1 MSSTHLS
8 LFAQEKQ
15 TDKQPSSPV
24 NGKGISYGFVIDNS
38 GSFRLMLENVIRFI
52 TAVANENTTNDE
64 AFLVRFIS
72 PEKVTM
78 EQDLT
83 SSKAEIVDAAESMY
97 IEGGQTAILDAIG
110 FSSKHLA
117 ENARVGEGRA
127 RFLVLVSDGDDRSS
141 TSKIEPVIQFLKDNK
156 IKVIA
161 VAVSDEKVQTKIL
174 DRLSRETGGKMLVL
188 KRASELPGIALEVA
202 ATLRKP

>member
-1 MSSTHLS
+1 
-8 LFAQEKQ
+8 
-15 TDKQPSSPV
+15 
-24 NGKGISYGFVIDNS
+24 
-38 GSFRLMLENVIRFI
+38 MLENVIRFV
-52 TAVANENTTNDE
+52 TSVANENTASDE

-83 SSKAEIVDAAESMY
+83 SSKAEIIDAAESMY
-97 IEGGQTAILDAIG
+97 IEGGQTAILDAIS
-110 FSSKHLA
+110 FSGKHLA

-127 RFLVLVSDGDDRSS
+127 KFLVLVSDGDDRSS
-141 TSKIEPVIQFLKDNK
+141 ISKIEPVIQFLKDNK
-156 IKVIA
+156 IKVIT